1 MLVSVSLT
9 TNRMETRE
17 PRILASVGGCTGSL
31 GVRFDSPVPIQLF
44 TGFLV
49 RTGFFEWKTEGER
62 KRPFKIHL
70 QSSAIMSVAGIWDTW
85 RPGIPFERRSFSIMT
100 TAANRFMREIHDR
113 MPVILDRSA
122 VEDWLSPEVHERK
135 ALEEILQPCPNEWL
149 TAVEVSSLVNSAKN
163 KTRDV
168 LDPGAR
174 SRLAHKAAFLRIK
187 SQDSS
192 GRTLTSDL
200 SGQATLGFISPISR
214 F

>member
-1 MLVSVSLT
+1 
-9 TNRMETRE
+9 
-17 PRILASVGGCTGSL
+17 
-31 GVRFDSPVPIQLF
+31 
-44 TGFLV
+44 
-49 RTGFFEWKTEGER
+49 
-62 KRPFKIHL
+62 
-70 QSSAIMSVAGIWDTW
+70 MSVAGVWESW
-85 RPGIPFERRSFSIMT
+85 RPGTPEERRSFSIMT

-174 SRLAHKAAFLRIK
+174 SRLAQKAAFLRIK

-214 F
+214 FYVQLNTTHWRRA